1 MGIETRIESRGG
13 GSFFRTSDGRLL
25 GVVPGFASG
34 IFQRDRAVVTSG
46 TGYGGVS
53 GQVSGEM
60 EGVRRRVKLG
70 LHVLATLA
78 GDGPASDALV
88 FGASDGRECVWVAQ
102 DGGMRVVGTDIEA
115 PVAPGD
121 EVWSGLAARVPGAD
135 LSSIRQRVDLRR
147 DDISRSALNS
157 DSFDR
162 VLSWQTFEHVLD
174 PAGALR
180 EIHRVLR
187 PGGVAYIEYNP
198 FFSID
203 GAHWAATI
211 DIPWAHAR
219 LDLADL
225 RVAVRLLHPEPQAWA
240 ADFVHNGINRL
251 CLSDLKR
258 FAAEAGLETMAL
270 LPRLRTEDLL
280 ILDRSIASEIRE
292 RFPAAELMD
301 LGSRIVRVVLRRPE
315 RV

>member
-1 MGIETRIESRGG
+1 MESRGG
-13 GSFFRTSDGRLL
+13 GSSFRTSDGRLL

-46 TGYGGVS
+46 TGYAGVS
-53 GQVSGEM
+53 GQVAGEM

-78 GDGPASDALV
+78 GDGPVSDALV
-88 FGASDGRECVWVAQ
+88 FGASDGRECIWVAH
-102 DGGMRVVGTDIEA
+102 DGGMRVVGTDIQT
-115 PVAPGD
+115 PVTPSD
-121 EVWSGLAARVPGAD
+121 EVWNGLAACAPGAE
-135 LSSIRQRVDLRR
+135 LSSIRQRIELRR
-147 DDISRSALNS
+147 DDMSRSALAS
-157 DSFDR
+157 ASFDR
-162 VLSWQTFEHVLD
+162 VFSWQTFEHVLD

-180 EIHRVLR
+180 EICRVLR
-187 PGGVAYIEYNP
+187 PGGLAYLEYNP

-251 CLSDLKR
+251 CLADLTR
-258 FAAEAGLETMAL
+258 FAADAGLETVAL
-270 LPRLRTEDLL
+270 LPRLRTEDLFA
-280 ILDRSIASEIRE
+280 LDRTIVNEIRE
-292 RFPAAELMD
+292 RFPAAELLD